1 VVNNITKASCST
13 DVVTDDSNKIA
24 FCYPRGKG
32 ISSLFVRNGDVA
44 RLDPN
49 RKEAEEKY
57 LSDTAM
63 DFVVKHILASN
74 PVRLEGWN
82 PFVCSSLFYSHI
94 RSMFRFSEGDPEVF
108 VTSWYET
115 VIHDHNMILSV
126 VHGRTHFSGVSILD
140 PWYQPVIC
148 HYDPM
153 VHYHSEV
160 EVMETFSAYLKS
172 NSHKAFLS
180 DEIIPEPKFVKLKG
194 PVQKN
199 SFDCGLFVLEFI
211 QRSVSFAA
219 SSSHSDDPYANFNE
233 HSWTQEDIDYKRA
246 YYFDLMTEL
255 SRQYTNL
262 ENLTDDSSSSD
273 DQSALMVVSNQQ
285 PPPPALLSASDEE
298 KYEKDRVFE
307 DFLVSKFGSIPA
319 YISRVPSVKDQD
331 LLRSTFDEKRDLL
344 ANWSTKRSGINCG
357 YIGSNK
363 EQLYIFE
370 KFIYEPCLNWAP
382 TNSHAYD
389 ACPHDRNRAPDLY
402 GYQSHLAIEV
412 LGKLY
417 ICGWSLFSEDL
428 GHRYILWTFNWTLCW
443 DPRKDWI
450 LYDTHTETFTI
461 VQGNIFRTLVNT
473 LFCHI
478 LYYYHYYYVML
489 LDEFVRSMET
499 DLDHRY
505 DGLDLHEPNVL
516 VQKYMNWICMKGLK
530 YDPTRHIKRTSM
542 HYFPGKVDYSKV
554 DPGDLI
560 PDGESRDWLS
570 ILINGQRN
578 PEDLKEYYATKI
590 SGTNQ

>member
-1 VVNNITKASCST
+1 MLNNITKVPVS
-13 DVVTDDSNKIA
+13 DDPSHKIA
-24 FCYPRGKG
+24 FCYPLGGG
-32 ISSLFVRNGDVA
+32 ISSITVRNGDVA
-44 RLDPN
+44 RFNPN
-49 RKEAEEKY
+49 QKEAAEKF

-63 DFVVKHILASN
+63 DFVVKHILSSI

-82 PFVCSSLFYSHI
+82 PFVCSSLFYSHL
-94 RSMFRFSEGDPEVF
+94 RSSFRISEGDPEIF
-108 VTSWYET
+108 DSNWYET
-115 VIHDHNMILSV
+115 VIHDHNMILAI

-140 PWYQPVIC
+140 PWYQPVIY
-148 HYDPM
+148 HYDPL

-160 EVMETFSAYLKS
+160 EVMETFSTYLKS
-172 NSHKAFLS
+172 PSHKAFLS

-199 SFDCGLFVLEFI
+199 NFDCGLFVLEFI
-211 QRSVSFAA
+211 QRSVTFAA
-219 SSSHSDDPYANFNE
+219 SSSHSDDPYTNFNE
-233 HSWTQEDIDYKRA
+233 HSWSQEDIDYKRA
-246 YYFDLMTEL
+246 YYFDLMAEL
-255 SRQYTNL
+255 SIQYRDPMNWTP
-262 ENLTDDSSSSD
+262 DSSSSD
-273 DQSALMVVSNQQ
+273 DQSAVIVVSNQQ
-285 PPPPALLSASDEE
+285 PPPPPTAFLSTSDEE
-298 KYEKDRVFE
+298 KYEKDRIFE

-363 EQLYIFE
+363 EQLYIYE

-417 ICGWSLFSEDL
+417 ICGWSLVSEDL

-461 VQGNIFRTLVNT
+461 VQGKTYCNVDKY
-473 LFCHI
+473 CH
-478 LYYYHYYYVML
+478 LLYYHYCVL
-489 LDEFVRSMET
+489 LSDEFVRSMET
-499 DLDHRY
+499 DLDHSY
-505 DGLDLHEPNVL
+505 EGLDLHEPNVL

-590 SGTNQ
+590 SGKHQ